1 MTKEPHSVF
10 YTYTEQYIY
19 IFKYKEHL
27 KGKKNCLKNLNG
39 IILQD

>member
-10 YTYTEQYIY
+10 YTYTEQYI
-19 IFKYKEHL
+19 FFLYKEHL